1 MKGVLRDL
9 LRGTGLALVT
19 GAGSFLLARYG
30 LGHLFYLSVLLPAAM
45 VALLLIAWVIHLRA
59 DGFFGSPAQEPASQ
73 AVPES
78 RRAGAERFY
87 AAFDEG
93 LLERSVPRGQREAAW
108 QASDLVHALLW
119 ASAVLGLASIALYH
133 WAGIGSRLLR

>member
-9 LRGTGLALVT
+9 LRGTGLALIM
-19 GAGSFLLARYG
+19 GAGSFLLAQYG

-59 DGFFGSPAQEPASQ
+59 DGFFGSPAQEPSSQ
-73 AVPES
+73 AVPGPP
-78 RRAGAERFY
+78 RAGTERLY
-87 AAFDEG
+87 AAFDED
-93 LLERSVPRGQREAAW
+93 LLERSAPRGQREAAW
-108 QASDLVHALLW
+108 QASDLVRALLW

-133 WAGIGSRLLR
+133 WAGIGSRLPH